1 MQRGTLIS
9 AKPASRVP
17 NVVTASGRPTIVPGV
32 ILDRILDTAEA
43 NEFLGKKKGFLEKRR
58 ISGIDSPRYIQRKP
72 RCAVTYRVSDLIAWE
87 DEQLRTCSSDHG
99 HASGANR
106 NLG

>member
-9 AKPASRVP
+9 ARPASRP
-17 NVVTASGRPTIVPGV
+17 GNATAASVHRKPVPGV

-99 HASGANR
+99 SR
-106 NLG
+106 F